1 MAPQTCSTGC
11 GKRAILKVRQRNI
24 FFKQKVKQNELEIQ
38 IHKTVVLHTGAL
50 VY

>member
-11 GKRAILKVRQRNI
+11 GKRAILKVRQKQ

-38 IHKTVVLHTGAL
+38 IHKTVVLHTG
-50 VY
+50 Y